1 MKSQKCAQRRHHA
14 ARLKAK
20 RRYYYNAGEGRA
32 VTVGKV
38 CQMPFLC
45 SCWMCSHRRKH
56 HGAGMQERH
65 SSEPYS

>member
-20 RRYYYNAGEGRA
+20 RRYYYNAGEGSA

-38 CQMPFLC
+38 YQMPCLC
-45 SCWMCSHRRKH
+45 FCWMCGHRRKH
-56 HGAGMQERH
+56 HGAGMQERR
-65 SSEPYS
+65 SSELYS